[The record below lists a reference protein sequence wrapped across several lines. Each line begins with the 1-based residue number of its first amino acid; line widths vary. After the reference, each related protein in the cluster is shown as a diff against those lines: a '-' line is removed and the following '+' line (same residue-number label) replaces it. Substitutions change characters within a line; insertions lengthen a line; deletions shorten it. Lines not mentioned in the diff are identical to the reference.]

1 MKNLLTITFI
11 GLTLISCRKDELGNS
26 DGPSL
31 QDIYGEF
38 TILTN
43 LAASQNT
50 VDFSLGQTVH
60 FTCELSKTINWEIQ
74 ITGKTSGAQKI
85 VSGTSK
91 IIDSDEFTWAGS
103 TTNLPVFRSED
114 CDVLLTFE
122 GESDTLTTALTIDQP
137 KTNEGFV
144 LANFETGWLLGWTS
158 FIQSG
163 ASMDFNIKTD
173 PYSPVGDSYYN
184 MQGEVDWDWLV
195 GLVNFNASAYGSS
208 TLPLTSNPDNLY
220 FNALIYGDSTYLN
233 SRVLFQ
239 FEEDEDGDGSFNI
252 SNEDQFGYE
261 IIIEWAGWRLISIK
275 YSEIEGNGNGGGIHN
290 PDKINKVNMLH
301 LADPLSGLAKSKLDY
316 IIFTENGP
324 VNL

>member
-1 MKNLLTITFI
+1 MKKLLTITFI
-11 GLTLISCRKDELGNS
+11 GLTLLSCRKDELQNS

-31 QDIYGEF
+31 QDIYGPF
-38 TILTN
+38 TIINT

-50 VDFSLGQTVH
+50 VDFSAGQSVY
-60 FTCELSKTINWEIQ
+60 FTCELSKTINWEMLIIGQ
-74 ITGKTSGAQKI
+74 TSGAEKI
-85 VSGTSK
+85 VNGTSK
-91 IIDSDEFTWAGS
+91 IIDASEFTWLGS
-103 TTNLPVFRSED
+103 TTNLPVFRAET
-114 CDVLLTFE
+114 CDVFLTFE
-122 GESDTLTTALTIDQP
+122 GETDTLTTTVTIDQP

-144 LANFETGWLLGWTS
+144 LANFETGWVLGWTS

-173 PYSPVGDSYYN
+173 PSSPVGDSYYN

-195 GLVNFNASAYGSS
+195 GLVNFNATAYGSP

-220 FNALIYGDSTYLN
+220 FNALIYGDSTYIN
-233 SRVLFQ
+233 SRILFQ

-261 IIIEWAGWRLISIK
+261 IIIEWAGWKLVSIK
-275 YSEIEGNGNGGGIHN
+275 YSDIEGNGNGGGIHN

-301 LADPLSGLAKSKLDY
+301 LADPLSGIAKSKLDY
-316 IIFTENGP
+316 IIFTENEP